1 MKKKREPFLIRNI
14 SFTFH
19 NQPLRH
25 FSLMSLSLHYRLFN
39 ISIEPLPPKCRL
51 IQSKQRPY
59 NNGQSM
65 QSTALP
71 APARLMCRKNFPPVR
86 RRFLLL
92 HRVEGGDE
100 SHPSNQMR
108 SFCFN
113 VAFSNRSVRKKRK

>member
-1 MKKKREPFLIRNI
+1 MVFKRLYLKKKREPFLIRNI
-14 SFTFH
+14 SFACH

-25 FSLMSLSLHYRLFN
+25 ISLMSLSLHYRLFN

-51 IQSKQRPY
+51 IQSKQRPH

-86 RRFLLL
+86 QRFLLWK
-92 HRVEGGDE
+92 RVGGGTNLTPAIKCAPFV
-100 SHPSNQMR
+100 SM
-108 SFCFN
+108 
-113 VAFSNRSVRKKRK
+113 